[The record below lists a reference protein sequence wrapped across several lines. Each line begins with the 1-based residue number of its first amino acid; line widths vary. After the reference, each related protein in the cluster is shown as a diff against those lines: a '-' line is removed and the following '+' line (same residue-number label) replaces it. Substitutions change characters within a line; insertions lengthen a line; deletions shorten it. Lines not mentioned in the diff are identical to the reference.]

1 MERDKEKIF
10 KDQTIEIRSQTSA
23 KKTDT
28 KTKKDESMFLSVL
41 AVGSQL
47 GFTISFPI
55 AGGVLLGVFLDKKLG
70 TAPTLTLLLLGLGVV
85 VSFTTLIRIL
95 KELNN
100 K

>member
-1 MERDKEKIF
+1 MNP
-10 KDQTIEIRSQTSA
+10 TIEIRTKSSA
-23 KKTDT
+23 EKTVNKSKKS
-28 KTKKDESMFLSVL
+28 ESMFLSVL

-85 VSFTTLIRIL
+85 VSFMTLIRIL
-95 KELNN
+95 KEFN

>member
-1 MERDKEKIF
+1 MTAEKTPDVKVGIPTQSRRDKKN
-10 KDQTIEIRSQTSA
+10 
-23 KKTDT
+23 
-28 KTKKDESMFLSVL
+28 ESMFLSVL

-70 TAPTLTLLLLGLGVV
+70 TAPSLTLLLLGLGVV
-85 VSFTTLIRIL
+85 VSFITLFRIL
-95 KELNN
+95 KEFN